1 MRRVQCLRCQTEMLF
16 HKRENVQLGR
26 TGTLLGDWSNI
37 LAGALDVEIFYC
49 PRCGKVEFFMPG
61 IELDETAC
69 EESMEDLPPEVH
81 AGIVGVSMDG
91 IPQVRCPSCG
101 RNHDFDYPQCV
112 YCGHK
117 Y

>member
-1 MRRVQCLRCQTEMLF
+1 MRNMKCLRCGVEMQF
-16 HKRENVQLGR
+16 YKRENVQLGR
-26 TGTLLGDWSNI
+26 TGTILGDWSNI

-49 PRCGKVEFFMPG
+49 SRCGKVEFFMPG
-61 IELDETAC
+61 IQMDDYVAQ
-69 EESMEDLPPEVH
+69 ESEEDLPPEAN

-91 IPQVRCPSCG
+91 VPQVRCPSCG
-101 RNHDFDYPQCV
+101 QHHDFDYPQCI